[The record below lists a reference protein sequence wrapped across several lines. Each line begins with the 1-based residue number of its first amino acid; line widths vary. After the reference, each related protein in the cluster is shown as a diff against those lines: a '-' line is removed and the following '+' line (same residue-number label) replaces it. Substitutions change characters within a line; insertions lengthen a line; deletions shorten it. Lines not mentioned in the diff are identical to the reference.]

1 MFWVDF
7 CERDESKPVPR
18 SSPPQK
24 PASSN
29 ELDPP
34 GSMHLEV
41 QPPLISSSFF
51 CHLRNTQERQRD
63 TERGRQ
69 SGWRVRKVT
78 GRSARPKLTPMA
90 RNHNGVPISARTKPK
105 GHNQHI
111 QHNQHDH
118 IDHHQ
123 HNQHNQELS
132 SPNDA
137 MILDDT
143 KHTTYIHNLDQELME
158 ADSPGLVFSPFVQK
172 VLSVPQSVL
181 SDSKPSGKE
190 LVLYTEPS
198 SLTVPKEKDNVR
210 RAILESRARARENK
224 VPEDL
229 YDDPMDI
236 DS

>member
-1 MFWVDF
+1 MAG
-7 CERDESKPVPR
+7 EEGHGKKR
-18 SSPPQK
+18 
-24 PASSN
+24 PA
-29 ELDPP
+29 EADPD
-34 GSMHLEV
+34 GA
-41 QPPLISSSFF
+41 QPLTKRFGY
-51 CHLRNTQERQRD
+51 LRIDN
-63 TERGRQ
+63 
-69 SGWRVRKVT
+69 S
-78 GRSARPKLTPMA
+78 
-90 RNHNGVPISARTKPK
+90 VPISARTKPK
-105 GHNQHI
+105 GHIQHIQHI

>member
-1 MFWVDF
+1 MAG
-7 CERDESKPVPR
+7 EEGHGKKR
-18 SSPPQK
+18 
-24 PASSN
+24 PA
-29 ELDPP
+29 EADPD
-34 GSMHLEV
+34 GA
-41 QPPLISSSFF
+41 QPLTKRFG
-51 CHLRNTQERQRD
+51 HLRIDN
-63 TERGRQ
+63 
-69 SGWRVRKVT
+69 S
-78 GRSARPKLTPMA
+78 
-90 RNHNGVPISARTKPK
+90 VPISARTEPK
-105 GHNQHI
+105 GHIEHIQHI
-111 QHNQHDH
+111 QHN
-118 IDHHQ
+118 HHNQ
-123 HNQHNQELS
+123 HNQHNQDLS
-132 SPNDA
+132 PPNDA
-137 MILDDT
+137 MVLDDT

-224 VPEDL
+224 VSEDL

>member
-1 MFWVDF
+1 MAG
-7 CERDESKPVPR
+7 EEGHGKKR
-18 SSPPQK
+18 
-24 PASSN
+24 PA
-29 ELDPP
+29 EADPD
-34 GSMHLEV
+34 GA
-41 QPPLISSSFF
+41 QPLTKRFG
-51 CHLRNTQERQRD
+51 HLRIDN
-63 TERGRQ
+63 
-69 SGWRVRKVT
+69 S
-78 GRSARPKLTPMA
+78 
-90 RNHNGVPISARTKPK
+90 VPISARTKLK
-105 GHNQHI
+105 GHLEHIQHI
-111 QHNQHDH
+111 QHNQHD
-118 IDHHQ
+118 Q
-123 HNQHNQELS
+123 YNQHNQELS

-181 SDSKPSGKE
+181 SDPKPSGKE

-224 VPEDL
+224 VSEDL

>member
-41 QPPLISSSFF
+41 QPPLISSFF
-51 CHLRNTQERQRD
+51 ITCEIPRRDRETQRE
-63 TERGRQ
+63 G
-69 SGWRVRKVT
+69 GKVD
-78 GRSARPKLTPMA
+78 G
-90 RNHNGVPISARTKPK
+90 GVPISARTKPK
-105 GHNQHI
+105 GHIQHI

-132 SPNDA
+132 SPTDA